1 MASSTLTIRVD
12 DDLKREAAEVAD
24 YYGLDLSSVTR
35 AFFKQMVNTHRIPLT
50 FAPEEPNAES
60 LEAIREG
67 DAFLASGKKGRFGN
81 GRRSYRCGDGTMSTL
96 TAEFSAAFSRDLKK
110 KARRRKWDLSELQ
123 KLIDLVLQNTPESMD
138 ILKRRHNMH
147 RLSGNWAGRNEC
159 HVANSGDWLVIW
171 SSNEEV
177 AFFERTGS
185 HDELFR

>member
-1 MASSTLTIRVD
+1 MAPILSLRRWHNEHVNRRV
-12 DDLKREAAEVAD
+12 LCSLLPR
-24 YYGLDLSSVTR
+24 
-35 AFFKQMVNTHRIPLT
+35 FK
-50 FAPEEPNAES
+50 E
-60 LEAIREG
+60 
-67 DAFLASGKKGRFGN
+67 
-81 GRRSYRCGDGTMSTL
+81 
-96 TAEFSAAFSRDLKK
+96 
-110 KARRRKWDLSELQ
+110 KAKRRKWDLSELQ

-171 SSNEEV
+171 SSNEKV